1 MADESVIHIRIDPSG
16 AVTGGRVVVNT
27 IDRIDR
33 TADKAVGSVDLL
45 SSALFSLGLGLGI
58 REINNYA
65 DAWVRTT
72 NRIRLHTDSL
82 ETLTAIQEE
91 LYQSSQRVSVSYETS
106 VALFDKLSSSGK
118 RLGLSFRDVLDI
130 TELVNKTISISG
142 ASTEA
147 ASRAIFQL
155 GQALSIGTLYA
166 EEFNSILENLPR
178 LANVI
183 ADGTGKTV
191 GEIKRAGPEAKV
203 TAEQIIKAIKDQAD
217 EINRDFSN
225 AQANIGSSFQRLQN
239 STLQFVGKLDEASGI
254 TSLFAEAITSLSNSL
269 DTMREKGSP
278 ILTELF
284 KPYTEQLKQL
294 IKDHPEVTTN
304 ILLFTGALVGL
315 ASTGR
320 IVS

>member
-1 MADESVIHIRIDPSG
+1 MRP
-16 AVTGGRVVVNT
+16 
-27 IDRIDR
+27 
-33 TADKAVGSVDLL
+33 
-45 SSALFSLGLGLGI
+45 
-58 REINNYA
+58 
-65 DAWVRTT
+65 
-72 NRIRLHTDSL
+72 
-82 ETLTAIQEE
+82 
-91 LYQSSQRVSVSYETS
+91 

-183 ADGTGKTV
+183 ADGIGKTV

-203 TAEQIIKAIKDQAD
+203 TAEQVIKAIKDQAD

-225 AQANIGSSFQRLQN
+225 TQANIGSSFQRLQN
-239 STLQFVGKLDEASGI
+239 STLRFVGELDKASGI

-269 DTMREKGSP
+269 DTMREKGF
-278 ILTELF
+278 ILTGQPNLAHN
-284 KPYTEQLKQL
+284 KTIDKDRLKQPSHGYTSL
-294 IKDHPEVTTN
+294 TGYLLTRIAFIPNISN
-304 ILLFTGALVGL
+304 ILLFRNRLPLKPT
-315 ASTGR
+315 
-320 IVS
+320 